1 MDIAKTLDVMRR
13 ARSNWEQAEKA
24 AQAQRMTREAILNL
38 RFRPG
43 QKVRD
48 KVTGEEV
55 IVYAGT
61 RKIATIPIPREE
73 GAGSLPGETTGKGA

>member
-43 QKVRD
+43 QRVRD

-55 IVYAGT
+55 EIYAGT
-61 RKIATIPIPREE
+61 RKIVTIPVPREE
-73 GAGSLPGETTGKGA
+73 GAGSLSGKTTGEGA

>member
-13 ARSNWEQAEKA
+13 LRASWEEAEKA
-24 AQAQRMTREAILNL
+24 AQAQRMTREMILNL

-43 QKVRD
+43 QRVRD

-55 IVYAGT
+55 IVHAGT

-73 GAGSLPGETTGKGA
+73 GSGGVSDKETRKGP